1 STVFIFR
8 FREPNAERHYKTWGY
23 PVVPALFILASAV
36 LLYYTFS
43 ANLRNSFV
51 GSALILA
58 GVPVFYAFQRRR
70 ASAVH

>member
-1 STVFIFR
+1 V
-8 FREPNAERHYKTWGY
+8 REPNADRPYKTWGY

-58 GVPVFYAFQRRR
+58 GVPVFYVFQRRR
-70 ASAVH
+70 SATSLSS